1 MKSIGLHDG
10 VVCVQ
15 GREQGVEAPGQNLR
29 SNKAV
34 LDGGW
39 EIVGD
44 MIFNLYNEW
53 WKELINSLI
62 TLKHYIWDKVTVLS
76 CLRGQYYCTCAD
88 NYCGNQ

>member
-10 VVCVQ
+10 VLCVQ

-39 EIVGD
+39 DSGWHD
-44 MIFNLYNEW
+44 FQPL
-53 WKELINSLI
+53 
-62 TLKHYIWDKVTVLS
+62 
-76 CLRGQYYCTCAD
+76 
-88 NYCGNQ
+88 